1 MTPPTDDGTF
11 VFGISVREVD
21 HVVLV
26 LPGGETVEATFTVL
40 PGDAFDVFWADVSGA
55 TPQQLVAYNAA
66 CKVIANDSVD
76 GSSVGDPPAGACTPN
91 G

>member
-1 MTPPTDDGTF
+1 

-26 LPGGETVEATFTVL
+26 LPDGQTVEATFTVL
-40 PGDAFDVFWADVSGA
+40 PGDTFDVFGADVSGA
-55 TPQQLVAYNAA
+55 TPHQLVAYDAA
-66 CKVIANDSVD
+66 CRVIANESMD
-76 GSSVGDPPAGACTPN
+76 GPSVGEPPAGACAPN